1 MARARLHLICG
12 NCGCDDMWS
21 YKIAPEGDDLDGIL
35 MPAVYIYCG
44 NCATLHNLGDKAKNE
59 KPAQRLTELP
69 ALNE

>member
-1 MARARLHLICG
+1 
-12 NCGCDDMWS
+12 MWS